1 MRTVAAFL
9 ILMLLSGCS
18 GIGAI
23 AYKLGPPEKTPA
35 LYKLGQDPAVVLVED
50 SRNPAAAELDSIQI
64 AALLR
69 EDLREHKSAVLVDDS
84 AVMKL
89 RDSDPAAF
97 AKMSITDI
105 GRAVGAKQ
113 VVYVDV
119 QRVGIEIDTGGQMV
133 KGSIECLSRVIDVRT
148 GMNRW
153 PVDSPVG
160 VPVGFETPFT
170 AINDR
175 MTESDVRR
183 KLHEKVVL
191 SVGRFF
197 RDWQAEVEGK

>member
-1 MRTVAAFL
+1 
-9 ILMLLSGCS
+9 MLLLTGCS
-18 GIGAI
+18 GVGAI
-23 AYKLGPPEKTPA
+23 AYKLSPPEKTPA
-35 LYKLGQDPAVVLVED
+35 LYKLGADPTVVLVED
-50 SRNPAAAELDSIQI
+50 SHNPAAAEMDSMHI

-69 EDLREHKSAVLVDDS
+69 DDLREHKSAVLVDDN

-89 RDSDPAAF
+89 RDADPAAF
-97 AKMSITDI
+97 AKMSLTDI

-113 VVYVDV
+113 IVYVDV

-133 KGSIECLSRVIDVRT
+133 RGSIECLSRVIDVRT
-148 GMNRW
+148 GINRW
-153 PVDSPVG
+153 PADSPVG

-170 AINDR
+170 AINER
-175 MTESDVRR
+175 MTEADVRA

-191 SVGRFF
+191 TVGRFF